1 MAAAAGTRVLPGLA
15 ACDAMKKTRRAFT
28 LVEMLVAMA
37 VMTIVMSFAA
47 LEFKDVVSTYLSVGS
62 HLSSEQQAR
71 LAMQKVS
78 DALRQAT
85 VVDSPDPNSTAK
97 PGQAVREPQST
108 PGPRLVFTAAAQVD
122 ANMPLDANGR
132 PTPCYNVV
140 QIYWEPSSDSPPGN
154 LFEQIDPNAPQNGP
168 CGNYGPMPRLIA
180 RNVQS
185 FVVQP
190 GAGQG
195 FLQGYRVDVS
205 IFDYDDNKLNSN
217 AGALYHLS
225 SVITPLVFGA
235 AN

>member
-1 MAAAAGTRVLPGLA
+1 
-15 ACDAMKKTRRAFT
+15 MKKTRRAFT

-37 VMTIVMSFAA
+37 VMGIVMSFAA
-47 LEFKDVVSTYLSVGS
+47 LEFRDVVSTYISVGS

-71 LAMQKVS
+71 LAMAKVS
-78 DALRQAT
+78 DALRQAS
-85 VVDSPDPNSTAK
+85 VVDVPDPNSTAS
-97 PGQAVREPQST
+97 PGVAVLEPQST
-108 PGPRLVFTAAAQVD
+108 PGPRLVFTAAAEVD
-122 ANMPLDANGR
+122 ANMPLDGNGR

-140 QIYWEPSSDSPPGN
+140 QIYWEPSSESPPGN
-154 LFEQIDPNAPQNGP
+154 LFEQIDPDDPGKGP
-168 CGNYGPMPRLIA
+168 CPNFNYGGMPRLLA
-180 RNVQS
+180 RNVQA

-190 GAGQG
+190 GSGDG

-235 AN
+235 AD